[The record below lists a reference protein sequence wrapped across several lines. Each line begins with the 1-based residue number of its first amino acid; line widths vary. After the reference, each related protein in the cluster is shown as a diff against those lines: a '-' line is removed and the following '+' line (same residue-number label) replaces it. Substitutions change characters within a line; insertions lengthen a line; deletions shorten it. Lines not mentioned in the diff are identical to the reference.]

1 MYKEDSIEE
10 FLKKLSSSD
19 SMPGGGVASSLVG
32 ANGISLTL
40 MVCNLT
46 IGKEKYK
53 EYEAQVIGV
62 KEKAEALKEKFLTL
76 MDKDAEEFKRIEKVF
91 AMPNS
96 TDEEKQNRK
105 EAMQEACK
113 KCCETPR
120 EMIENVIEGIR
131 LTESIM
137 GKSNKSA
144 ASDLEV
150 GKLLLIAAA
159 KGAWHNIAINLKYID
174 DEEFVA
180 KQNKYKE
187 IVENLMSLT

>member
-1 MYKEDSIEE
+1 MYRENSIEN
-10 FLKKLSSSD
+10 FLEKLSSSD
-19 SMPGGGVASSLVG
+19 SMPGGGVAASLVA

-53 EYEAQVIGV
+53 EYETLVIDV
-62 KEKAEALKEKFLTL
+62 KDKASKLKENFLQL
-76 MDKDAEEFKRIEKVF
+76 MDKDAETFKIMENVF
-91 AMPNS
+91 TMPNV
-96 TDEEKQNRK
+96 TDEDKVKRK
-105 EAMQEACK
+105 EAMQMACK

-120 EMIENVIEGIR
+120 EMIESAMEGIK

-150 GKLLLIAAA
+150 GKLLLVAAA

-174 DEEFVA
+174 DQDFV
-180 KQNKYKE
+180 KSQERYKNIIE
-187 IVENLMSLT
+187 TL

>member
-1 MYKEDSIEE
+1 MYKKDSIEG
-10 FLKKLSSSD
+10 FLAKLSSSD
-19 SMPGGGVASSLVG
+19 SMPGGGVASSLVA

-53 EYEAQVIGV
+53 EHEALVQDV
-62 KEKAEALKEKFLTL
+62 KTKGEALKEKFLML
-76 MDKDAEEFKRIEKVF
+76 MDKDAETFKVMENVF
-91 AMPNS
+91 AMANA
-96 TDEEKQNRK
+96 TEEEKAKRK
-105 EAMQEACK
+105 EAMQLACK

-120 EMIENVIEGIR
+120 EMIERAAEGIK

-159 KGAWHNIAINLKYID
+159 KGAWHNIAINLKYIED
-174 DEEFVA
+174 QDFV
-180 KQNKYKE
+180 KSQERYKNIIE
-187 IVENLMSLT
+187 TL

>member
-1 MYKEDSIEE
+1 MYRNDSIEE
-10 FLKKLSSSD
+10 FLKKLSSSA
-19 SMPGGGVASSLVG
+19 SMPGGGVASSLVA

-53 EYEAQVIGV
+53 DYEKLVQDV
-62 KEKAEALKEKFLTL
+62 KNKAEVLKENFLKL
-76 MDKDAEEFKRIEKVF
+76 MDKDAKEFKEIEKVF

-96 TDEEKQNRK
+96 NEEEKGKRK
-105 EAMQEACK
+105 VAMQDACK
-113 KCCETPR
+113 KCCETPV
-120 EMIENVIEGIR
+120 EIIENALEGIGI
-131 LTESIM
+131 TESII

-150 GKLLLIAAA
+150 GKILLIAAA

-174 DEEFVA
+174 DTEFVA
-180 KQNKYKE
+180 KKSRYKE
-187 IVENLMSLT
+187 IVDNL